1 MGCNVMPLK
10 KYAEI
15 SYRVKCVA
23 VENERVFGDVY
34 VTQQTRNLLYC
45 ADGYQFPSLYER
57 RRCNLIQKEWKG
69 PDFMELNRKK
79 PIRRASFVPL
89 EAEKRKRL
97 KRSKSMGD
105 TRNVAV
111 DWTTASDGIKSD
123 VNNICKPKVRIFVSN
138 KYFSSSSS
146 LHFSTFTKG
155 LSRFLVFVSPQS
167 YPPPLPNPP
176 VRKEGAVSSLV
187 DQLLLD
193 IYGLPDGDR
202 RRSESDSTAS
212 SLRIHPQHQHLQ
224 KARLLWKSKN
234 NSITDGNDCV
244 RARKNRSR
252 S

>member
-138 KYFSSSSS
+138 QYFSSSSS
-146 LHFSTFTKG
+146 LHFSTFTKDQRIISFFG
-155 LSRFLVFVSPQS
+155 VCFATVVSTTVTQSTGEERRGRFFVGRSIVVG
-167 YPPPLPNPP
+167 YLR
-176 VRKEGAVSSLV
+176 VA
-187 DQLLLD
+187 
-193 IYGLPDGDR
+193 R
-202 RRSESDSTAS
+202 R
-212 SLRIHPQHQHLQ
+212 
-224 KARLLWKSKN
+224 
-234 NSITDGNDCV
+234 
-244 RARKNRSR
+244 
-252 S
+252 

>member
-79 PIRRASFVPL
+79 PIRRGSFVPV
-89 EAEKRKRL
+89 EAERKRL

-105 TRNVAV
+105 TRNVDN
-111 DWTTASDGIKSD
+111 DWTTASDGIKCD
-123 VNNICKPKVRIFVSN
+123 VNICKPKVRFLFRIDIFLPLPLL
-138 KYFSSSSS
+138 YIFRRYQ
-146 LHFSTFTKG
+146 G
-155 LSRFLVFVSPQS
+155 LSSFCFAVVSTTVTQSTGEERRDRFFVGRSIVVG
-167 YPPPLPNPP
+167 YLR
-176 VRKEGAVSSLV
+176 VA
-187 DQLLLD
+187 
-193 IYGLPDGDR
+193 R
-202 RRSESDSTAS
+202 R
-212 SLRIHPQHQHLQ
+212 
-224 KARLLWKSKN
+224 
-234 NSITDGNDCV
+234 
-244 RARKNRSR
+244 
-252 S
+252 